1 MKNKNPD
8 NTVSRNSNQNLLYN
22 FTKIFKMKKTL
33 LVLFAIVFCKLYSQN
48 IDNYGLKAG
57 LNFSTLATD
66 LSQQYTT
73 IDTSNKVGIYFGVY
87 AEKKYSDKGS
97 LVGEALISLQ
107 GAKLNQKVTISYPI
121 PGYPTQSQ
129 SSSMDVSIT
138 QLNIPIYYKYST
150 SEIFFIYGGG
160 YLGLILGSKV
170 QSVKFDNNTI
180 DLGLIA
186 GASYKVNE
194 KLNAEA
200 RYNFGILKL
209 DDIYNF
215 QNRVFNIGI
224 SYQLK

>member
-1 MKNKNPD
+1 MKNKNSD
-8 NTVSRNSNQNLLYN
+8 LTVSNNSNQNLLYN

-33 LVLFAIVFCKLYSQN
+33 LVLFATAFCKLYSQN
-48 IDNYGLKAG
+48 VDNYGLKAG
-57 LNFSTLATD
+57 LNFSSLTTD

-87 AEKKYSDKGS
+87 AEKKYSEKGS
-97 LVGEALISLQ
+97 FVGEALISIQ

-121 PGYPTQSQ
+121 PGYPSQSQ

-138 QLNIPIYYKYST
+138 QLNVPIYYKYNTNQKFSVH
-150 SEIFFIYGGG
+150 GGG

-186 GASYKVNE
+186 GAAYKINE
-194 KLNAEA
+194 RLNAEA

-209 DDIYNF
+209 DDLYNF
-215 QNRVFNIGI
+215 QNRVFNIGVT
-224 SYQLK
+224 YQLK